1 MTNNPLPVRAADRG
15 RLFLVLAGLYL
26 AQSIP
31 IYLITAA
38 IPPILREVG
47 ASRTA
52 IGLISVM
59 MLPFVF
65 RFLWAPTVDR
75 FRPFVI
81 GHRRGWILPTQLGVV
96 GAIGA
101 LSFADPAQIW
111 PVYIFALAISV
122 LISTQDIATDGY
134 ATKMLAPADRPMGNA
149 IQAGAVALSVVI
161 CSALSLVLYEHF
173 GWQPTIL
180 VVAALSA
187 LPLSIV
193 AIMKEETGTAPG
205 PHSSLPLLGNFIK
218 RPEAIEVLMIALVY
232 RGSEGLV
239 KAMEGPYL
247 VDLNLSLS
255 AIGYISG
262 TSAAIAGIVGSFLAA
277 LAIGRYGMT
286 AVLGTLGVV
295 RTVCFSLFALHAAG
309 IFGELCVVLC
319 ALALQTLIRYME
331 LVALYSLYMA
341 VASKD
346 QPGTDF
352 TILSCA
358 TLSVFL
364 AGSMLA
370 GVLADAMG
378 YAGLFILATLL
389 SAAATGWTV
398 RLLRSRS

>member
-1 MTNNPLPVRAADRG
+1 M
-15 RLFLVLAGLYL
+15 
-26 AQSIP
+26 
-31 IYLITAA
+31 
-38 IPPILREVG
+38 
-47 ASRTA
+47 
-52 IGLISVM
+52 
-59 MLPFVF
+59 
-65 RFLWAPTVDR
+65 
-75 FRPFVI
+75 
-81 GHRRGWILPTQLGVV
+81 
-96 GAIGA
+96 
-101 LSFADPAQIW
+101 
-111 PVYIFALAISV
+111 
-122 LISTQDIATDGY
+122 
-134 ATKMLAPADRPMGNA
+134 
-149 IQAGAVALSVVI
+149 
-161 CSALSLVLYEHF
+161 
-173 GWQPTIL
+173 
-180 VVAALSA
+180 
-187 LPLSIV
+187 
-193 AIMKEETGTAPG
+193 
-205 PHSSLPLLGNFIK
+205 
-218 RPEAIEVLMIALVY
+218 
-232 RGSEGLV
+232 

-255 AIGYISG
+255 SIGYISG

-277 LAIGRYGMT
+277 LAIGHYGMT

-309 IFGELCVVLC
+309 IFGELYVVLC